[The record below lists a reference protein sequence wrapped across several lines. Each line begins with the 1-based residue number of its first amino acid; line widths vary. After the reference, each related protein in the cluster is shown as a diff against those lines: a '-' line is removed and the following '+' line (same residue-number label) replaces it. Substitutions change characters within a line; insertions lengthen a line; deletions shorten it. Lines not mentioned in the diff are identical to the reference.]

1 MISCAY
7 ALLFSNEG
15 YLYGPSSFSNLR
27 LNQPEET
34 PKVSALHSLV
44 ILGDGFRNSF
54 YGAYEFPSD
63 GQFPIPDAKFG
74 IAKTQ
79 DKSHRSDTKVVAYCS
94 PTLSSMEIIE
104 KTYCSESRTMLQ
116 PESHCLD
123 EIYEDQRQILKNS
136 PTPPRELAQNDK
148 CSSRDIISLAHRG
161 LISIAGV
168 YSTMVPTHKNNIPRV
183 YLKGTVALEEI
194 LTRNEIVGSY
204 QNDKMTMALV
214 WYFGHLHLFQ
224 KDRGTS
230 IWWPKTKIEVENSNG
245 AMIINFMRHRMKI
258 FKELDNR
265 IARYG
270 LAPNAVDCFPFTRCT
285 LFEMKKKT
293 ERDMAEIRQLGIENQ
308 SDAYY
313 NFLYTRY

>member
-1 MISCAY
+1 
-7 ALLFSNEG
+7 
-15 YLYGPSSFSNLR
+15 
-27 LNQPEET
+27 
-34 PKVSALHSLV
+34 
-44 ILGDGFRNSF
+44 
-54 YGAYEFPSD
+54 
-63 GQFPIPDAKFG
+63 
-74 IAKTQ
+74 
-79 DKSHRSDTKVVAYCS
+79 
-94 PTLSSMEIIE
+94 MEIIE
-104 KTYCSESRTMLQ
+104 KLNYDLIPMSRTYCSESRTMLQ

-136 PTPPRELAQNDK
+136 PTPPRELAKNDK

-168 YSTMVPTHKNNIPRV
+168 YSTMVPTHKNKYSKANTKSAESSVDFNRIPRV

-194 LTRNEIVGSY
+194 LTGNEIFGSY
-204 QNDKMTMALV
+204 QNNKMTMALV

-230 IWWPKTKIEVENSNG
+230 IWWPKTMIEVENSNG

-270 LAPNAVDCFPFTRCT
+270 LAPNAVDCLPFTRCT

-293 ERDMAEIRQLGIENQ
+293 ERNMAEIRQLGIENQ